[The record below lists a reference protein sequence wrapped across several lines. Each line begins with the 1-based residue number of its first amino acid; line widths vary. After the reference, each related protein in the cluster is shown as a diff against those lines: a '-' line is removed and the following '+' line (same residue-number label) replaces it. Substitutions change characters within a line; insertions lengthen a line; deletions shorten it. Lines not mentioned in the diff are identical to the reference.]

1 MLDIEAHKE
10 SLESLLTTGQVDHL
24 ARFGVWCCI
33 GLTHDESVFE
43 FLAGKSGGTS
53 TQIKD
58 RVLDYL
64 DEVWQGHENTIPL
77 SDIEQVDWDPDEIE
91 MSDEAAAQG
100 ATDLLAGLAFLGEWC
115 TDHKVKELVS
125 CAEVLINRIDY
136 LGSFGFIDG
145 NVANPVDREI
155 EIQRIFASDLAAGNV
170 TDNDKR
176 KYRGWL
182 FGNGNP

>member
-10 SLESLLTTGQVDHL
+10 SLESLLTTSQVNHV

-43 FLAGKSGGTS
+43 FLASKSGGTS
-53 TQIKD
+53 TQIRD

-64 DEVWQGHENTIPL
+64 NEVWQGHENTIPL
-77 SDIEQVDWDPDEIE
+77 RDIEQVDWDPDEIE

-100 ATDLLAGLAFLGEWC
+100 ATDLLAGLAFLGKWC
-115 TDHKVKELVS
+115 TDHKVKELAS

-136 LGSFGFIDG
+136 LESFGLIDG
-145 NVANPVDREI
+145 NVANPVDHEV
-155 EIQRIFASDLAAGNV
+155 EIQRIFASDLADGNV

-176 KYRGWL
+176 KYHEWL
-182 FGNGNP
+182 FDNGNS